1 MTKPIIVAMEVSPKG
16 EVIRESFTMVND
28 TLEENLKRMKS
39 LPAEFKSGSYKTS
52 WSGGR
57 VKKADA
63 VIKRGNKLAFKS
75 FLF

>member
-16 EVIRESFTMVND
+16 EVIRESFVMVNES
-28 TLEENLKRMKS
+28 LEENQKRSKS
-39 LPAEFKSGSYKTS
+39 LPAEFKSGAYKTS

-63 VIKRGNKLAFKS
+63 VLKRGNKLMFKS
-75 FLF
+75 YLF